1 MGEQFQHRLP
11 NQNIMKTFVAILLFI
26 SVVISGIVGH
36 PRPSDDFDLSEAEAD
51 PRVFG
56 LVYPKR
62 DMANRQYAAPSVQL
76 KSELLARRPDMKSRQ
91 GRVAPL
97 VELTSELLARR
108 PDQKRKMDDFDLAEA
123 EADPRRVARQ
133 SRAAPLVELTS
144 ELLARRPDMKSK
156 QGRAPLWWNISR
168 ICWPED

>member
-36 PRPSDDFDLSEAEAD
+36 PRPSDDFDLGEAEAD

-62 DMANRQYAAPSVQL
+62 DMASRQYAAPSVEL
-76 KSELLARRPDMKSRQ
+76 KSELLARRPEQKRKMDDFDLAEAEADPRRVARQ
-91 GRVAPL
+91 LRAAPL

-123 EADPRRVARQ
+123 EAD
-133 SRAAPLVELTS
+133 
-144 ELLARRPDMKSK
+144 
-156 QGRAPLWWNISR
+156 
-168 ICWPED
+168 

>member
-36 PRPSDDFDLSEAEAD
+36 PRPSDDFDLGEAEAD

-62 DMANRQYAAPSVQL
+62 DMANRQYADTL
-76 KSELLARRPDMKSRQ
+76 LLARRPSSIARK

-123 EADPRRVARQ
+123 EADPRRVAR
-133 SRAAPLVELTS
+133 RGRVAPLVELTS

-156 QGRAPLWWNISR
+156 QERAPPLVEYQS
-168 ICWPED
+168 ELL